1 MIPSREG
8 FFSGRR
14 VAVIG
19 AARTGTAV
27 ARTLVPL
34 GAKVVVYDGKPI
46 PESTAAEITGA
57 GADIVSGNDTH
68 PDIGKADILIPS
80 PGVWKTHP
88 ALTAAFNAGIPI
100 WSEIEVAYRLSR
112 APIVAVTGTNGK
124 TTTTAL
130 IGALLE
136 DSGIDVRI
144 GGNIAPGRPLIEIAA
159 CAPEDSVLV
168 AEVSSFQLEWIDT
181 FCPKVG
187 VLTNISP
194 DHLDRHGTLAEYA
207 FAKTAMFR
215 NQTVTDH
222 AVVNAD
228 NDLSLKAGQTS
239 RGTLWRFSARRSVP
253 LGAFLRSD
261 DLVLRDRNGDHAVID
276 ARKIRMVGSHNR
288 ENAMAAVVAA
298 KIMGGNPDN
307 FVHTLTRF
315 PGVPHRM
322 EWVASANG
330 VDFIN
335 NSMCTNPEAFARS
348 IEACGRPVVLIAGGR
363 NKGLSFD
370 GSRDVIARWCRAVV
384 TIGEHGPVLAQLARQ
399 ADVPTVVEAGELEP
413 AVAVAVDAAKPG
425 DVVLL
430 APGCA
435 SMDQFKDFME
445 RGERFKDAVRNL
457 AEGAG
462 K

>member
-1 MIPSREG
+1 MLSREELFG
-8 FFSGRR
+8 GKR

-27 ARTLVPL
+27 ARALVPL

-46 PESTAAEITGA
+46 SESIEAKITGA
-57 GADIVSGNDTH
+57 GARVVSGNDTH

-88 ALTAAFNAGIPI
+88 ALIAASDAGVPV
-100 WSEIEVAYRLSR
+100 WSEIEVAFRLSR
-112 APIVAVTGTNGK
+112 APIIAVTGTNGK

-136 DSGIDVRI
+136 DSGIDARV
-144 GGNIAPGRPLIEIAA
+144 GGNIAPGRPLIDIAVE
-159 CAPEDSVLV
+159 APENAVLV

-187 VLTNISP
+187 VLTNITP
-194 DHLDRHGTLAEYA
+194 DHLDRHGTLAGYA
-207 FAKTAMFR
+207 LAKTAIFR
-215 NQTVTDH
+215 NQTSADH

-239 RGTLWRFSARRSVP
+239 RGTLWRFSTLVQTP
-253 LGAFLRSD
+253 LGAHLSGD
-261 DLVLRDRNGDHAVID
+261 EMVLRDRDGDHPVMD

-288 ENAMAAVVAA
+288 ENALAAVLAA

-348 IEACGRPVVLIAGGR
+348 IEACERPVVLIAGGR
-363 NKGLSFD
+363 NKGLSFE
-370 GSRDVIARWCRAVV
+370 GSVDVMARWCRAVV
-384 TIGEHGPVLAQLARQ
+384 TIGEHGPALAELARR
-399 ADVPTVVEAGELEP
+399 AEVPVVVEAGELEP
-413 AVAVAVDAAKPG
+413 AVEIAVGAARTG
-425 DVVLL
+425 DVLLL

-445 RGERFKDAVRNL
+445 RGDRFKTAVRSFT
-457 AEGAG
+457 EGAG
-462 K
+462 R

>member
-1 MIPSREG
+1 
-8 FFSGRR
+8 
-14 VAVIG
+14 
-19 AARTGTAV
+19 
-27 ARTLVPL
+27 
-34 GAKVVVYDGKPI
+34 
-46 PESTAAEITGA
+46 
-57 GADIVSGNDTH
+57 
-68 PDIGKADILIPS
+68 
-80 PGVWKTHP
+80 
-88 ALTAAFNAGIPI
+88 
-100 WSEIEVAYRLSR
+100 
-112 APIVAVTGTNGK
+112 
-124 TTTTAL
+124 
-130 IGALLE
+130 
-136 DSGIDVRI
+136 
-144 GGNIAPGRPLIEIAA
+144 
-159 CAPEDSVLV
+159 
-168 AEVSSFQLEWIDT
+168 
-181 FCPKVG
+181 
-187 VLTNISP
+187 
-194 DHLDRHGTLAEYA
+194 
-207 FAKTAMFR
+207 
-215 NQTVTDH
+215 
-222 AVVNAD
+222 
-228 NDLSLKAGQTS
+228 
-239 RGTLWRFSARRSVP
+239 VP

-370 GSRDVIARWCRAVV
+370 GSRDVMARWCRAVV